1 VSLHITIRN
10 SMKFKAYIPIKD
22 TCYIHYEK
30 SRFGKT
36 ERGIRDYCENR
47 RHQTREGKKPQI
59 KQILLCH
66 K

>member
-1 VSLHITIRN
+1 
-10 SMKFKAYIPIKD
+10 MKFKAYIPIKD